1 MVLSAD
7 HWLSLDT
14 SVHRLPHY
22 LSPSDSLLRNF
33 CCDFPPKMIIMFLF
47 FLRTRNNFVVLFGW
61 LHTGLINKITS
72 TGRRGG
78 RSGVRVYK
86 AGRSPDETKRDEM
99 KRSENERTKRKE

>member
-1 MVLSAD
+1 MAIVA
-7 HWLSLDT
+7 T
-14 SVHRLPHY
+14 SRHV
-22 LSPSDSLLRNF
+22 DVASLLCQAVLGPLLQMADGEGGRPPDLAAEVSWALPGSMNF
-33 CCDFPPKMIIMFLF
+33 L
-47 FLRTRNNFVVLFGW
+47 
-61 LHTGLINKITS
+61 ITS